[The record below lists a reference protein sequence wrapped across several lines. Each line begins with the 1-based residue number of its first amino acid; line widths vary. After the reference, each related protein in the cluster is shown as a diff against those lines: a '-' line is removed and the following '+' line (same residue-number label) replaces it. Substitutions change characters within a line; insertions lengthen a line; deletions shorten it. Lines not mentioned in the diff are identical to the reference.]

1 MILDD
6 SILVPKR
13 AIFNILGSICKQP
26 QLLFLEDVDLKPDDF
41 CENFYKYIF
50 SAINNMVV
58 SNPEISSISAVDVDN
73 YLAPSESHYK
83 TFNDNNGFSFTSSA
97 IENANTELFESNY
110 VWIKK
115 FSLLRDFNKHG
126 FDISSLYDPL
136 NSDMEHSR
144 VQIEN
149 LRKISLEDIT
159 KHFSLKLLNVTNTWD
174 ITASHKS
181 YKIGEDIDDLL
192 DSLNEEPVYGYSFAN
207 QFYNTIFRGMQFGKV
222 LCRSAGTGGNKT
234 RTALSDMVM
243 VACKEYFDLSTMK
256 YKTIGPSM
264 PCTFISTEIDLRQI
278 QTTLLAIVSGVSE
291 DVIKDGRYTE
301 EIYMRLQKGI
311 QIIKESPIYL
321 HYLPE
326 YDIQD
331 VSQIIEKDVL
341 QYGVKFVWHDYIMYN
356 PKLARSTSAEYGANN
371 MREDL
376 VLVDFSAKLKKLAEK
391 FDVFIATSTQLNR
404 SAKDHEMRDTSA
416 IRGSSAIIDKVDMA
430 SLMFRATEK
439 DLKNLEHITR
449 MPGMR
454 KPNFCHYIFKNREG
468 ENNIIVWTI
477 RNMGNMREEMCFCT
491 TMDYEYLSHIQP
503 LDLTVGKVEVDRKS
517 AEQIAN
523 SVFR

>member
-1 MILDD
+1 MILDN

-13 AIFNILGSICKQP
+13 AIFNTLGALCKEP
-26 QLLFLEDVDLKPDDF
+26 KLLFSEDVDLKPDDF
-41 CENFYKYIF
+41 EEKFYKSIY
-50 SAINNMVV
+50 SAINNMIV
-58 SNPEISSISAVDVDN
+58 SNPEVSSITAVDIDN

-83 TFNDNNGFSFTSSA
+83 TFTDNDGFNFISNA
-97 IENANTELFESNY
+97 IENSNVDLFESNY
-110 VWIKK
+110 SWIKK
-115 FSLLRDFNKHG
+115 FSLLRDFNRNG
-126 FDISSLYDPL
+126 FDISSIYNPL
-136 NSDMEHSR
+136 NPDMEQTKE
-144 VQIEN
+144 QIDN
-149 LRKISLEDIT
+149 LRKITLDDIT
-159 KHFSLKLLNVTNTWD
+159 KHFSLKLLNVTNSWD
-174 ITASHKS
+174 ITSSHKS
-181 YKIGEDIDDLL
+181 YQINEDIDGLL
-192 DSLNEEPVYGYSFAN
+192 DSLNEDPVYGYSFAN
-207 QFYNTIFRGMQFGKV
+207 QYYNTIFRGMQFGKV

-243 VACKEYFDLSTMK
+243 VACEEFFDLSTMK
-256 YKTIGPSM
+256 YKSIGPSM
-264 PCTFISTEIDLRQI
+264 PCTFISTEIDLKQI
-278 QTTLLAIVSGVSE
+278 QVTLLAIVSGVSE
-291 DVIKDGRYTE
+291 DVIKDGRFSE
-301 EIYMRLQKGI
+301 EIYLRLQKGI
-311 QIIKESPIYL
+311 EIIKKSPIYL

-341 QYGVKFVWHDYIMYN
+341 QHGVKFVWHDYIMYN

-503 LDLTVGKVEVDRKS
+503 LDLTVGNIEINRQS
-517 AEQIAN
+517 AEAVAN
-523 SVFR
+523 SIFR

>member
-1 MILDD
+1 MIDN
-6 SILVPKR
+6 SVLVPKR
-13 AIFNILGSICKQP
+13 AIFNVLGSLCQEPK
-26 QLLFLEDVDLKPDDF
+26 LLFLEDMELSPNDF
-41 CENFYKYIF
+41 EEKFYKSIY
-50 SAINNMVV
+50 SAINNIIV
-58 SNPEISSISAVDVDN
+58 SNPEIKGITAVDIDN
-73 YLAPSESHYK
+73 YLASSETIYR
-83 TFNDNNGFSFTSSA
+83 TFTENDGFNFMLSA
-97 IENANTELFESNY
+97 IENANTDLYEQNY
-110 VWIKK
+110 LWIKK
-115 FSLLRDFNKHG
+115 FSLLREFNKREFG
-126 FDISSLYDPL
+126 IESLYNPL
-136 NSDMEHSR
+136 NPDMEETNK
-144 VQIEN
+144 QIEN
-149 LRKISLEDIT
+149 LRTISLEDIV
-159 KHFSLKLLNVTNTWD
+159 KHFTLKLLNITNSWS
-174 ITASHKS
+174 ISSSHKS
-181 YKIGEDIDDLL
+181 YVINEGIDDLL
-192 DSLNEEPVYGYSFAN
+192 DNLNDEPVYGYSFAN
-207 QFYNTIFRGMQFGKV
+207 QYYNAIFRGMQFGKV

-243 VACKEYFDLSTMK
+243 VACEEFFDLKTMK
-256 YKTIGPSM
+256 YIPIGPSM
-264 PCTFISTEIDLRQI
+264 PCTFISTEIDLKQI
-278 QTTLLAIVSGVSE
+278 QITLLAIVSGISE
-291 DVIKDGRYTE
+291 DVIKDGKFSE
-301 EIYMRLQKGI
+301 EVYLRLQKGI
-311 QIIKESPIYL
+311 EIIKKSPIYL

-341 QYGVKFVWHDYIMYN
+341 QHGVKFVWHDYIMYN
-356 PKLARSTSAEYGANN
+356 PKLAKSTSSEYGSTN

-391 FDVFIATSTQLNR
+391 FDVFISTSTQLNR

-439 DLKNLEHITR
+439 DLKKLEHVTR

-503 LDLTVGKVEVDRKS
+503 LDLTVGKI
-517 AEQIAN
+517 EQQKTAQDVAN
-523 SVFR
+523 TIFN